1 MSPNTNNNLWFS
13 TKVIPGKQI
22 ARTLGFPTI
31 NLDNPMLLTG
41 SKEGVYACLVKID
54 KKIIK
59 GILYFGPRLILG
71 EKENILEI
79 FLFDFDKDIYGREI
93 SFQIKDFIRPAIK
106 FSDIGKFKKQLGLDC
121 QSALEIL
128 K

>member
-1 MSPNTNNNLWFS
+1 MKNNWLKA
-13 TKVIPGKQI
+13 KVITGKKI

-41 SKEGVYACLVKID
+41 NKEGVYACLVKID
-54 KKIIK
+54 KRIIK
-59 GILYFGPRLILG
+59 GILYFGPRLIFG

-79 FLFDFDKDIYGREI
+79 FLFVFDQDVYGREI
-93 SFQIKDFIRPAIK
+93 SFQINDFIRPAIK
-106 FSDIGKFKKQLGLDC
+106 FANIKELKKQLILDC
-121 QSALEIL
+121 QSALKIL